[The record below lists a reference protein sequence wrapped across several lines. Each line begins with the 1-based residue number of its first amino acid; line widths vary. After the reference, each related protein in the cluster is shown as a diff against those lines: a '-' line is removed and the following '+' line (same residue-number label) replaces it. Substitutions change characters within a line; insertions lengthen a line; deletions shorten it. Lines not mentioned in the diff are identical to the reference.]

1 MKAFIRALLAT
12 AALMP
17 IHVSAQEPPA
27 SPPVLSGP
35 LTQLAVINFDLLFNQ
50 TAFGT
55 WVREQRNT
63 AWFALGRENNAYDE
77 QFNNEESVL
86 ASIKSTLEEQD
97 FNERAADFNARV
109 DDQRRIQDE
118 KLEKIELWVDQQR
131 EFFVIVVNELL
142 PYVAQQY
149 GLKLVVD
156 SNAVAWHRDSI
167 DLTPEMRAAIDIALA
182 SSNAIANARPA
193 WQFAG
198 IDEAYLE

>member
-1 MKAFIRALLAT
+1 MQAFIGALLAT

-17 IHVSAQEPPA
+17 TQVSAQELPA
-27 SPPVLSGP
+27 SPPVLSAP

-55 WVREQRNT
+55 WVREQRNA

-86 ASIKSTLEEQD
+86 ASIKSTLEEKD
-97 FNERAADFNARV
+97 FNERAVNFNAKV

-131 EFFVIVVNELL
+131 EFFVSVVNELL
-142 PYVAQQY
+142 PYVARQY

-167 DLTPEMRAAIDIALA
+167 DLTPEMRAVIDIALA
-182 SSNAIANARPA
+182 SGNAIANARPA